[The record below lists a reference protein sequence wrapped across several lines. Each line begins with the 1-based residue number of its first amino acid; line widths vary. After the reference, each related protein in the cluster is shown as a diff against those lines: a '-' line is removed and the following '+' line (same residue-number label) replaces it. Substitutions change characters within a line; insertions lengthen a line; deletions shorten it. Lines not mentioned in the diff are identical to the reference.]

1 MTEMTPF
8 DSRPDP
14 ELGAALRAAL
24 GPTGEAEFAS
34 RFRAAL
40 AAESPLEVLARWV
53 WPGLAAA
60 AATLLLAAGL
70 WSARPNGASP
80 SATLDQA
87 FGSDGVGAMVAAADR
102 PNREVVLVAALGE
115 GE

>member
-1 MTEMTPF
+1 MTEPMPF

-24 GPTGEAEFAS
+24 GPRDDAAFAA

-40 AAESPLEVLARWV
+40 AADTPLEVLARWV

-60 AATLLLAAGL
+60 AATLLLAVGL
-70 WSARPNGASP
+70 WSARPD
-80 SATLDQA
+80 ATPAPTFDQA
-87 FGSDGVGAMVAAADR
+87 FASGGVEAMVAAADR
-102 PNREVVLVAALGE
+102 PGPEVVLVAALGE
-115 GE
+115 SE

>member
-1 MTEMTPF
+1 MTEPMPF

-24 GPTGEAEFAS
+24 GPSGDAAFAA

-40 AAESPLEVLARWV
+40 AADTPLEVLARWV

-60 AATLLLAAGL
+60 AMLLLAVGL
-70 WSARPNGASP
+70 WSARPDVMPAP
-80 SATLDQA
+80 TFDQA
-87 FGSDGVGAMVAAADR
+87 FASGGVEAMVAAADR
-102 PNREVVLVAALGE
+102 PGPEVVLVAALGE
-115 GE
+115 SE

>member
-24 GPTGEAEFAS
+24 GPSGDAAFAA

-40 AAESPLEVLARWV
+40 AADTPLEVLARWV

-60 AATLLLAAGL
+60 ATLLLAAGL
-70 WSARPNGASP
+70 WSAWPD
-80 SATLDQA
+80 ATPAPGLDQA
-87 FGSDGVGAMVAAADR
+87 FASGGVEAMVAAADR
-102 PNREVVLVAALGE
+102 PGPEVVLVAAMGE
-115 GE
+115 TE

>member
-1 MTEMTPF
+1 MTGLMPF

-24 GPTGEAEFAS
+24 GPSGDAAFAS

-40 AAESPLEVLARWV
+40 AADSPLEVLARWV

-60 AATLLLAAGL
+60 ATLLLAAGL
-70 WSARPNGASP
+70 WSIRLGSAPTAS
-80 SATLDQA
+80 LDQA
-87 FGSDGVGAMVAAADR
+87 FGSGGVEAMVAAAER
-102 PNREVVLVAALGE
+102 PGREVVLIAALGE
-115 GE
+115 LE

>member
-1 MTEMTPF
+1 MTELTPF

-24 GPTGEAEFAS
+24 GPSGDAAFAS

-40 AAESPLEVLARWV
+40 AADTPIEVLARWV
-53 WPGLAAA
+53 GPGLVAA

-70 WSARPNGASP
+70 WSTRPDATPAASF
-80 SATLDQA
+80 DQA
-87 FGSDGVGAMVAAADR
+87 FAAGGVEAMVAAADR
-102 PNREVVLVAALGE
+102 PGPEVVLVAAMGE
-115 GE
+115 TE